1 MIIAKPDAFVKIR
14 NMNKRGFSLIE
25 LLVVIA
31 IIGILATV
39 SVTAYI
45 GATKKAARSEAYS
58 NLGSIRLLE
67 EQFFAENACYG
78 PLAAGVCPAAA
89 TTFTFMPATQA
100 FVPAFLPG
108 FRPGA
113 GLSFTYSI
121 TVASGVGLPAAVP
134 VPYAGSTAALVPAT
148 TPCFIATATALPNT
162 RVVGDVFAIDCNN
175 NRNFQ

>member
-1 MIIAKPDAFVKIR
+1 
-14 NMNKRGFSLIE
+14 MNKRGFSLIE

-31 IIGILATV
+31 IIGILATI

-45 GATKKAARSEAYS
+45 GVTKKAARSEAYS

-67 EQFFAENACYG
+67 EQFFAENACYQ
-78 PLAAGVCPAAA
+78 PLAGVPLTCPAAA

-121 TVASGVGLPAAVP
+121 TVTNGVGLPVAVP
-134 VPYAGSTAALVPAT
+134 VPYDNSTAVLATAT

-162 RVVGDVFAIDCNN
+162 RVVGDIFAIDCNN
-175 NRNFQ
+175 NRNF